1 MEKYPHFI
9 QALRELAPTN
19 KERAAILGCSKRSVI
34 MYLQGEA
41 LPHVTTVKKVPSL
54 DDALTRDL
62 RPQLPGELVQNPA

>member
-9 QALRELAPTN
+9 QALRDLAPTN
-19 KERAAILGCSKRSVI
+19 KERAAILGCSERSVI

-41 LPHVTTVKKVPSL
+41 LPHVRTVKKVPSL

-62 RPQLPGELVQNPA
+62 RPQIPVDMVQIPA